1 MRHEGFW
8 EGEQKPSEDCFEKTI
23 TAEWFWKVRWPG
35 KGCCTGYSMPDSHQR
50 KQAQTWRTSEQ
61 ESDCGL
67 VSKAVL
73 HFGDHVLESCGG
85 RVLAASQAFQSNP
98 LPEIHAFEEWRL
110 SFSRTEDIKSISVF
124 LDWICRKDCNLSN
137 RIGIFFHIVSIDLL
151 PWLVILVSIQFL
163 QPPFAGCYSEF
174 AKGCHPSTLWDSS
187 NGSS

>member
-1 MRHEGFW
+1 MFFLVPSFSAGPRDWWSHVGFPAMPKVWGKKSIQNHPVSLYQVRRMRHEGFW

-124 LDWICRKDCNLSN
+124 QSLNLPQ
-137 RIGIFFHIVSIDLL
+137 GL
-151 PWLVILVSIQFL
+151 
-163 QPPFAGCYSEF
+163 
-174 AKGCHPSTLWDSS
+174 
-187 NGSS
+187 